1 MTNKLTYVVG
11 PNIQEVKLRDYLKY
25 TENLSSRFIK
35 SSGLSGKISVNNKVA
50 KLNHRI
56 SSKDK
61 IEIDM
66 KKDEHQ
72 NIEPEKMELDV
83 VYEDTDLIVINKR
96 PGIVVHPTRS
106 YPLGTLANGVLYYFQ
121 EKDEKC
127 IVRLVSRLD
136 MDTSGLIIIAKNQF
150 SHMALARDMHGCD
163 MQSKE
168 IQGSEM
174 QGSNVESKI
183 FEKSYMAIVHGNMPN
198 KSGTID
204 LPIGKL
210 DEESIKREV
219 CEAGQRSITHY
230 EVIDSFK
237 NGDLVKMTLET
248 GRTHQIRVHLSHI
261 GHPLYG
267 DSLYGTEET
276 HYIDRQALH
285 AYKLI
290 IPHPRTGEQLILESK
305 LPEDMEILINK
316 LKVESNA

>member
-1 MTNKLTYVVG
+1 MNNKLTYVVG
-11 PNIQEVKLRDYLKY
+11 ENINEVKLRDYLKF

-35 SSGLSGKISVNNKVA
+35 SSGISGKISVNNKVA

-56 SSKDK
+56 NSNDK

-72 NIEPEKMELDV
+72 NIEPEKMELEV
-83 VYEDTDLIVINKR
+83 VYEDIDLIVINKR
-96 PGIVVHPTRS
+96 PGMVVHPTRG
-106 YPLGTLANGVLYYFQ
+106 YPLGTLANGVLYYFK
-121 EKDEKC
+121 EKGEKC

-150 SHMALARDMHGCD
+150 SHMALARDMQD
-163 MQSKE
+163 KDL
-168 IQGSEM
+168 QG
-174 QGSNVESKI
+174 KT
-183 FEKSYMAIVHGNMPN
+183 FEKSYMAIVHGNMKN

-204 LPIGKL
+204 LPIGKP

-219 CEAGQRSITHY
+219 CEDGQRSITHY
-230 EVIDSFK
+230 EVIRSFK
-237 NGDLVKMTLET
+237 NGDLVKVTLET

-261 GHPLYG
+261 GHPIYG
-267 DSLYGTEET
+267 DSLYGTSES

-290 IPHPRTGEQLILESK
+290 IPHPRTGEELILMTD
-305 LPEDMEILINK
+305 LPDDMKDLELK
-316 LKVESNA
+316 LKAESNI